1 MYVKECVD
9 KECVTKCVL
18 TKSVSK
24 CMLTKCM
31 WTKSVVTKSVWTKSV
46 CVKVYVDKVCVDK
59 KKSERGREAEEAEHG
74 IQNQKQEPHTKLW
87 GKNPQH
93 NPWKHPL
100 VSLTRATEHLVWSVD
115 DEYNPAAWSPARPGR
130 PGRAVAVD
138 PISEPTGNWL

>member
-87 GKNPQH
+87 GKKRKDRVEVHLP
-93 NPWKHPL
+93 
-100 VSLTRATEHLVWSVD
+100 VASSSLLSQRYCTF
-115 DEYNPAAWSPARPGR
+115 YFFM
-130 PGRAVAVD
+130 
-138 PISEPTGNWL
+138 